1 MPKRTDIH
9 KIMIIGSGPIIIGQ
23 ACEFDYSGT
32 QACKALRNL
41 GYEIVLVNSNP
52 ATIMTDPETA
62 DVTYIEPLNVTRL
75 EQIIAKERPDALLP
89 NLGGQ
94 SGLNLCSELAKA
106 GVLDKYQVKVIGV
119 QVDAIERGE
128 DRVEFKKEMDKL
140 GIEMAKSEVAYSV
153 EEALAIAEE
162 LSYPVVLRP
171 AYTMG
176 GAGGGLVYNKEE
188 LKTVCE
194 RGLKASLVGQVLV
207 EESILG
213 WEELELE
220 IVRDSENNMIT
231 VCFIENIDPLGVH
244 TGDSFCS
251 APMLT
256 IDEATQK
263 RLQEQAYKIVESVE
277 VIGGT
282 NVQFAHDPNTGRIV
296 VIEINPRTSRSSA
309 LASKATGFPIALISA
324 MLASGLT
331 LKDIPC
337 GKYGTLDKYVPDGDY
352 VVIKFARWAFEKF
365 KGVEDKLGTQMRAVG
380 EVMSIGKT
388 YKEAFQ
394 KAIRSLENGRYG
406 LGNAND
412 YRDRSKTELLQ
423 MLNEPTSERHF
434 VMYEALRKG
443 ATVAEIHELTKVK
456 AYFIEQMQELVKEEE
471 ALAAQKGQLPAE
483 EALISA
489 KKNGFADKYL
499 SEVLEIPEQD
509 IREKRLAL
517 GVNEVWEG
525 VHVSGTE
532 DNAYYY
538 STYNGS
544 DQNPVSDGKPKV
556 MILGGG
562 PNRIGQGIEF
572 DYCCV
577 HASLALKKLGF
588 ETIIVN
594 CNPET
599 VSTDYDTS
607 DKLYFEPLTVED
619 VLSIYNK
626 EKPVGVIAQF
636 GGQTPLNIAGE
647 LEANGVKILGTSP
660 AVIDLAEDRDLF
672 REMMDKLEIPMPE
685 SGMAVNVEEALA
697 IAKEIGYPVMVR
709 PSYVLGGR
717 GMEVVYDD
725 ESLKSYMAAAVGVT
739 PDRPILIDR
748 FLAHALECEADAIS
762 DGEHAFVPA
771 VMEHIELAGVHSG
784 DSACII
790 PSLHISEEN
799 VKTIKEYTR
808 KIAEEM
814 HVKGL
819 MNMQYAIENGKVYVL
834 EANPRASRTVPL
846 VSKVCNIQMV
856 PLAIEIVTSEF
867 TKKPSPVADLKEKD
881 IPYYGVKEAVFPFN
895 MFQEV
900 DPLLGP
906 EMRSTGEV
914 LGLSHSYGEAFFKA
928 QEATQSMLPLSG
940 TVLISLNK
948 KDKEDKDEVL
958 KMARTLKESGFAI
971 VATGSTCEMLNEA
984 GLEAQKVK
992 KLYEGRPNI
1001 LDLLTNGKID
1011 LVVNSPSGKESIHD
1025 DSYLRKAAVKGKVA
1039 YVTTLAA
1046 AVAAAEGIAYVKK
1059 NGTDTVKSLQ
1069 EYHQEIKNK

>member
-1 MPKRTDIH
+1 MPKRTDIN
-9 KIMIIGSGPIIIGQ
+9 KVLIIGSGPIIIGQ

-32 QACKALRNL
+32 QACKALRKL

-52 ATIMTDPETA
+52 ATIMTDPEIA
-62 DVTYIEPLNVTRL
+62 DVTYIEPLNVSRL

-94 SGLNLCSELAKA
+94 SGLNLCAELASA
-106 GVLDKYQVKVIGV
+106 GILEKYNVQVIGV

-128 DRVEFKKEMDKL
+128 DRIEFKKSMDAI
-140 GIEMAKSEVAYSV
+140 GVEMARSEVSYSV
-153 EEALAIAEE
+153 DEALAIADR
-162 LSYPVVLRP
+162 LGYPVVLRP

-188 LKTVCE
+188 LKTVCA
-194 RGLKASLVGQVLV
+194 RGLQASLVGQVLV

-220 IVRDSENNMIT
+220 VVRDADGNMIT
-231 VCFIENIDPLGVH
+231 VCFIENIDPMGTH

-256 IDEATQK
+256 ISEELQK
-263 RLQEQAYKIVESVE
+263 RLQEQAYKIVDSVQ

-282 NVQFAHDPNTGRIV
+282 NVQFAHDPVSDRIC

-309 LASKATGFPIALISA
+309 LASKATGFPIALVSA
-324 MLASGLT
+324 MLAAGLT
-331 LKDIPC
+331 LKDIEC

-352 VVIKFARWAFEKF
+352 IVIKFARWAFEKF

-394 KAIRSLENGRYG
+394 KAIRSLETGRYG
-406 LGNAND
+406 LGHAKD
-412 YRDRSKTELLQ
+412 YDTKSKEELLR
-423 MLNEPTSERHF
+423 MLAHPSSDRHF
-434 VMYEALRKG
+434 IMYEALRAG
-443 ATVAEIHELTKVK
+443 ATVDEIYDITKVK
-456 AYFIEQMQELVKEEE
+456 KYFVTQMKELVEEEE
-471 ALAAQKGQLPAE
+471 ALMKNKGSMPSD
-483 EALISA
+483 EALILA
-489 KKNGFADKYL
+489 KKNGFSDKYL
-499 SEVLEIPEQD
+499 SQILEIPEAD
-509 IREKRLAL
+509 IREKRLSL
-517 GVNEVWEG
+517 GVEEAWEG
-525 VHVSGTE
+525 VHVSGTK
-532 DNAYYY
+532 DSAYYY
-538 STYNGS
+538 STYNAP
-544 DQNPVSDGKPKV
+544 DKNPVKTDKPKI

-577 HASLALKKLGF
+577 HAALALKKLGF

-607 DKLYFEPLTVED
+607 DKLYFEPLTLED
-619 VLSIYNK
+619 VLSIYHK
-626 EKPVGVIAQF
+626 EKPLGVIAQF
-636 GGQTPLNIAGE
+636 GGQTPLNLAAE
-647 LEANGVKILGTSP
+647 LEKNGVKILGTSP
-660 AVIDLAEDRDLF
+660 AVIDLAEDRDQF
-672 REMMDKLEIPMPE
+672 RAMMDKLEIPMPE
-685 SGMAVNVEEALA
+685 AGMATTVDEA
-697 IAKEIGYPVMVR
+697 IAIANKIGYPVMVR

-725 ESLKSYMAAAVGVT
+725 ESMTGYMNAAVGVT

-748 FLAHALECEADAIS
+748 FLNHALECEADAIS
-762 DGEHAFVPA
+762 DGTHAFVPA
-771 VMEHIELAGVHSG
+771 VMEHIELAGIHSG

-790 PSLHISEEN
+790 PSVHISEEN
-799 VKTIKEYTR
+799 VATIKEYTK

-819 MNMQYAIENGKVYVL
+819 MNMQYAIENGRVYVL

-846 VSKVCNIQMV
+846 VSKVCNIRMV
-856 PLAIEIVTSEF
+856 PIATDIITSEL
-867 TKKPSPVADLKEKD
+867 TGRPSPVPALKEQE

-895 MFQEV
+895 MFPEV

-914 LGLSHSYGEAFFKA
+914 LGLSTYYGEAFYKA
-928 QEATQSMLPLSG
+928 QEATQTKLPLGGS
-940 TVLISLNK
+940 VLISVNR
-948 KDKEDKDEVL
+948 KDKPEVAEVAKLFDE
-958 KMARTLKESGFAI
+958 AGFKI
-971 VATGSTCEMLNEA
+971 YATGNTHEIITEA
-984 GLEAQKVK
+984 GIDATLVK
-992 KLYEGRPNI
+992 KMQEGRPNI
-1001 LDLLTNGKID
+1001 LDMITNGDFD
-1011 LVVNSPSGKESIHD
+1011 LIINSPVGKDSVHD
-1025 DSYLRKAAVKGKVA
+1025 DSYLRKAAIKAKIP
-1039 YVTTLAA
+1039 YVTTIAA
-1046 AVAAAEGIAYVKK
+1046 AKATAKGILYVQKHG
-1059 NGTDTVKSLQ
+1059 NGEVKSLQ
-1069 EYHQEIKNK
+1069 EIHKEIRDK

>member
-1 MPKRTDIH
+1 MPKLKDID
-9 KIMIIGSGPIIIGQ
+9 KVLIIGSGPIVIGQ

-32 QACKALRNL
+32 QACKALRKL
-41 GYEIVLVNSNP
+41 GYKIVLVNSNP

-62 DVTYIEPLNVTRL
+62 DVTYIEPLNVERL

-94 SGLNLCSELAKA
+94 SGLNLCSELYKA
-106 GVLDKYQVKVIGV
+106 GVLDKYNVKVIGV

-128 DRVEFKKEMDKL
+128 DRIEFKKTMNSL
-140 GIEMAKSEVAYSV
+140 GIEMARSEVAYSV
-153 EEALAIAEE
+153 DEALAIADK
-162 LSYPVVLRP
+162 LGYPVVLRP

-176 GAGGGLVYNKEE
+176 GAGGGLVYNREE
-188 LKTVCE
+188 LQTVCA
-194 RGLKASLVGQVLV
+194 RGLQASIVGQVLV

-220 IVRDSENNMIT
+220 VVRDSEGNMIT

-244 TGDSFCS
+244 TGDSFCC

-256 IDEATQK
+256 ISEDCQK
-263 RLQEQAYKIVESVE
+263 RLQEQAYKIVDKVQ

-282 NVQFAHDPNTGRIV
+282 NVQFAHDPVTDRII

-309 LASKATGFPIALISA
+309 LASKATGFPIALVSA
-324 MLASGLT
+324 MLAAGLT
-331 LKDIPC
+331 LRDIPC

-380 EVMSIGKT
+380 EVMSIGKN

-406 LGNAND
+406 LGHVKNFD
-412 YRDRSKTELLQ
+412 TLSKEELLKK
-423 MLNEPTSERHF
+423 LVTPSSERHF
-434 VMYEALRKG
+434 IMYEALRKG
-443 ATVAEIHELTKVK
+443 ATVDEIYELTRVK
-456 AYFIEQMQELVKEEE
+456 HYFISQMKELVDEEE
-471 ALAAQKGQLPAE
+471 ELLKFKGSLPSDE
-483 EALISA
+483 LLTKA
-489 KKNGFADKYL
+489 KKDGFSDKYL
-499 SEVLEIPEQD
+499 SLLLDVSEDNV
-509 IREKRLAL
+509 RSRRTSL
-517 GVNEVWEG
+517 GVNEAWEG

-532 DNAYYY
+532 NNAYYY
-538 STYNGS
+538 STYNGE
-544 DQNPVSDGKPKV
+544 DKNPVSNNRKI

-607 DKLYFEPLTVED
+607 DKLYFEPLTLED

-626 EKPVGVIAQF
+626 EKPLGVIAQF
-636 GGQTPLNIAGE
+636 GGQTPLNLAAS
-647 LEANGVKILGTSP
+647 LEKNGVKILGTSP
-660 AVIDLAEDRDLF
+660 AVIDLAEDRDQF
-672 REMMDKLEIPMPE
+672 RAMMDKLEIPMPE
-685 SGMAVNVEEALA
+685 SGMATTVDEAIR
-697 IAKEIGYPVMVR
+697 IANGIGYPVMVR

-725 ESLKSYMAAAVGVT
+725 ESMSDYMKAAVGVT

-748 FLAHALECEADAIS
+748 FLNNALECESDAIS
-762 DGEHAFVPA
+762 DGTHAFVPA

-790 PSLHISEEN
+790 PSVHISEEN
-799 VKTIKEYTR
+799 VRLIKEYTR
-808 KIAEEM
+808 RIAEEM

-819 MNMQYAIENGKVYVL
+819 MNMQYAIEKGKVYVL

-846 VSKVCNIQMV
+846 VSKVCDIRMV
-856 PLAIEIVTSEF
+856 PIATDIITSEL
-867 TKKPSPVADLKEKD
+867 TGRPSPIPAMKERH
-881 IPYYGVKEAVFPFN
+881 IPYYGVKEAAFPFN
-895 MFQEV
+895 MFPEV
-900 DPLLGP
+900 DPILGP

-914 LGLSHSYGEAFFKA
+914 LGLSSHYGEAFYKA
-928 QEATQSMLPLSG
+928 EEGVSSKLPLEG
-940 TVLISLNK
+940 TVLISVNR
-948 KDKEDKDEVL
+948 KDKEEVVDV
-958 KMARTLKESGFAI
+958 AGSFVNDGFK
-971 VATGSTCEMLNEA
+971 VLATGGTYDLIAEA
-984 GLEAQKVK
+984 GLPVTKIK

-1001 LDLLTNGKID
+1001 LDAITNGEID
-1011 LVVNSPSGKESIHD
+1011 LIINSPVGKESVHD
-1025 DSYLRKAAVKGKVA
+1025 DSYLRKAAIKA
-1039 YVTTLAA
+1039 RIPYMTTMAA
-1046 AVAAAEGIAYVKK
+1046 AKATAEGIAYVKK
-1059 NGTDTVKSLQ
+1059 NGSSEVRSLQ
-1069 EYHQEIKNK
+1069 ELHSLITDK

>member
-9 KIMIIGSGPIIIGQ
+9 KVLIIGSGPIIIGQ

-32 QACKALRNL
+32 QACKALKKL

-62 DVTYIEPLNVTRL
+62 DVTYIEPLNVERL

-94 SGLNLCSELAKA
+94 SGLNLCAELNKA
-106 GVLDKYQVKVIGV
+106 GILDKYGVQVIGV

-128 DRVEFKKEMDKL
+128 DRIEFKKTMDKL
-140 GIEMAKSEVAYSV
+140 GIEMARSEVAYSV
-153 EEALAIAEE
+153 EEALAIADK
-162 LSYPVVLRP
+162 LGYPVVLRP

-188 LKTVCE
+188 LKTVCA
-194 RGLKASLVGQVLV
+194 RGLQASLVGQVLV

-220 IVRDSENNMIT
+220 VVRDADNNIIT

-256 IDEATQK
+256 ISEECQK
-263 RLQEQAYKIVESVE
+263 RLQEQAYKIVESVQ

-282 NVQFAHDPNTGRIV
+282 NVQFAHDPVTDRII

-309 LASKATGFPIALISA
+309 LASKATGFPIALVSA
-324 MLASGLT
+324 MLATGLT

-394 KAIRSLENGRYG
+394 KAIRSLETGRYG
-406 LGNAND
+406 LGHAKD
-412 YRDRSKTELLQ
+412 FDSLDKEELLRR
-423 MLNEPTSERHF
+423 LKTPSSERHF
-434 VMYEALRKG
+434 LMYEALRKG
-443 ATVAEIHELTKVK
+443 ASVDEIHEITKVK
-456 AYFIEQMQELVKEEE
+456 HYFIEQMKELVEEEE
-471 ALAAQKGQLPAE
+471 ALLANKGSLPE
-483 EALISA
+483 DQMLVTA
-489 KKNGFADKYL
+489 KKDGFSDKYL
-499 SEVLEIPEQD
+499 SQLLEIPED
-509 IREKRLAL
+509 EIRNRRIAL
-517 GVNEVWEG
+517 GVEEAWEG
-525 VHVSGTE
+525 VHVSGTK
-532 DNAYYY
+532 DRAYYY
-538 STYNGS
+538 STYNAK
-544 DQNPVSDGKPKV
+544 DKNPVNTDKQKI

-577 HASLALKKLGF
+577 HAAVALKKLGF

-607 DKLYFEPLTVED
+607 DKLYFEPLTLED
-619 VLSIYNK
+619 VLSIYKK
-626 EKPVGVIAQF
+626 EQPIGVIAQF
-636 GGQTPLNIAGE
+636 GGQTPLNLAAE
-647 LEANGVKILGTSP
+647 LEKNGVKILGTSP
-660 AVIDLAEDRDLF
+660 SVIDLAEDRDLF
-672 REMMDKLEIPMPE
+672 REMMEKLEIPMPE
-685 SGMAVNVEEALA
+685 SGMATTVEEAIG
-697 IAKEIGYPVMVR
+697 IANGIGYPVMVR

-725 ESLKSYMAAAVGVT
+725 ESMTGYMKAAVGVT

-748 FLAHALECEADAIS
+748 FLNHALECEADAIS
-762 DGEHAFVPA
+762 DGTRAFVPA

-790 PSLHISEEN
+790 PSVHISAEN
-799 VKTIKEYTR
+799 VETIKEYTR

-846 VSKVCNIQMV
+846 VSKVCNIRMV
-856 PLAIEIVTSEF
+856 PLATDIITSEI
-867 TKKPSPVADLKEKD
+867 TGRPSPILELKEQE
-881 IPYYGVKEAVFPFN
+881 IPNYGVKEAVFPFN

-900 DPLLGP
+900 DPVLGP

-914 LGLSHSYGEAFFKA
+914 LGLSKSFGEAFYKA
-928 QEATQSMLPLSG
+928 QEACQSKLPLEG
-940 TVLISLNK
+940 TVLISVSNR
-948 KDKEDKDEVL
+948 DKDEVAEVAKSL
-958 KMARTLKESGFAI
+958 HEDGFKL
-971 VATGSTCEMLNEA
+971 VATEGTCKLIKEA
-984 GLEAQKVK
+984 GIPVERVN

-1001 LDLLTNGKID
+1001 ADMITNGDIQ
-1011 LVVNSPSGKESIHD
+1011 LIVNTPAGKEAVTD
-1025 DSYLRKAAVKGKVA
+1025 DSYLRKSAIKHKVP
-1039 YVTTLAA
+1039 YITTLAA
-1046 AVAAAEGIAYVKK
+1046 AKATAEGIHYVKSHEESEL
-1059 NGTDTVKSLQ
+1059 KSLQ
-1069 EYHQEIKNK
+1069 ELHNEIHPLDQ

>member
-9 KIMIIGSGPIIIGQ
+9 KVLIIGSGPIIIGQ

-32 QACKALRNL
+32 QACKALKKL

-62 DVTYIEPLNVTRL
+62 DVTYIEPLNVDRL

-94 SGLNLCSELAKA
+94 SGLNLCAELNKK
-106 GVLDKYQVKVIGV
+106 GILDKYNVKVIGV

-128 DRVEFKKEMDKL
+128 DRIEFKKTMDKL
-140 GIEMAKSEVAYSV
+140 GIEMARSEVAYSV
-153 EEALAIAEE
+153 DEALSIADK
-162 LSYPVVLRP
+162 LGYPVVLRP

-188 LKTVCE
+188 LKTVCA
-194 RGLKASLVGQVLV
+194 RGLQASLVGQVLV

-220 IVRDSENNMIT
+220 VVRDAENNIIT

-256 IDEATQK
+256 ISEECQK
-263 RLQEQAYKIVESVE
+263 RLQEQAYKIVESVQ

-282 NVQFAHDPNTGRIV
+282 NVQFAHDPVSDRII

-309 LASKATGFPIALISA
+309 LASKATGFPIALVSA

-394 KAIRSLENGRYG
+394 KAIRSLETGRYG
-406 LGNAND
+406 LGHAKNFD
-412 YRDRSKTELLQ
+412 SMTKEQLLQ
-423 MLNEPTSERHF
+423 LLITPSSERHF
-434 VMYEALRKG
+434 IMYEALRKG
-443 ATVAEIHELTKVK
+443 ASVDEIFEITKVK
-456 AYFIEQMQELVKEEE
+456 TYFIEQMKELVEEE
-471 ALAAQKGQLPAE
+471 EELLKSKGKLPSDDL
-483 EALISA
+483 LIQA
-489 KKNGFADKYL
+489 KKDGFSDKYL
-499 SEVLEIPEQD
+499 SQLLEIPEED
-509 IREKRLAL
+509 IRSHRIGL
-517 GVNEVWEG
+517 GVEEAWEG

-532 DNAYYY
+532 NSAYYY
-538 STYNGS
+538 STYNAP
-544 DQNPVSDGKPKV
+544 DKNPVNTDKQKI

-577 HASLALKKLGF
+577 HAAIALKKLGF

-607 DKLYFEPLTVED
+607 DKLYFEPLTLED
-619 VLSIYNK
+619 VLSIYKK
-626 EKPVGVIAQF
+626 EKPLGVIAQF
-636 GGQTPLNIAGE
+636 GGQTPLNLAAE
-647 LEANGVKILGTSP
+647 LEKNGVRILGTSP
-660 AVIDLAEDRDLF
+660 SVIDLAEDRDLF
-672 REMMDKLEIPMPE
+672 RDMMDKLEIPMPE
-685 SGMAVNVEEALA
+685 SGMATTVDEAIS
-697 IAKEIGYPVMVR
+697 IAEKIGYPVMVR

-717 GMEVVYDD
+717 GMEVVYDN
-725 ESLKSYMAAAVGVT
+725 ESMTEYMKAAVGVT

-748 FLAHALECEADAIS
+748 FLNHALECEADAIS
-762 DGEHAFVPA
+762 DGTNAFVPA

-790 PSLHISEEN
+790 PSVHITQEN
-799 VKTIKEYTR
+799 VETIKEYTR

-846 VSKVCNIQMV
+846 VSKVCNIRMV
-856 PLAIEIVTSEF
+856 PLATEIITAEL
-867 TKKPSPVADLKEKD
+867 TGRPSPVPELKEQN
-881 IPYYGVKEAVFPFN
+881 IPNYGVKEAAFPFN

-900 DPLLGP
+900 DPVLGP

-914 LGLSHSYGEAFFKA
+914 LGLSRSYGEAFFKA
-928 QEATQSMLPLSG
+928 QEAVQSKLPLEG
-940 TVLISLNK
+940 TVLISVNA
-948 KDKEDKDEVL
+948 KDRPEVTEIARSLSED
-958 KMARTLKESGFAI
+958 GFKI
-971 VATGSTCEMLNEA
+971 IATGSTYDLISSSGIPAE
-984 GLEAQKVK
+984 KVK

-1001 LDLLTNGKID
+1001 LDMITNGDIQ
-1011 LVVNSPSGKESIHD
+1011 LIINSPVGKESVHD
-1025 DSYLRKAAVKGKVA
+1025 DSYLRKAAIKAKIP
-1039 YVTTLAA
+1039 YMTTIAA
-1046 AVAAAEGIAYVKK
+1046 AKATADGIHYVK
-1059 NGTDTVKSLQ
+1059 THERSEVKSLQ
-1069 EYHQEIKNK
+1069 TLHSEITDK

>member
-1 MPKRTDIH
+1 MSQRTDIH
-9 KIMIIGSGPIIIGQ
+9 KVLIIGSGPIIIGQ

-32 QACKALRNL
+32 QACKALRKL

-62 DVTYIEPLNVTRL
+62 DVTYIEPLNVERL

-94 SGLNLCSELAKA
+94 SGLNLCSELNKA
-106 GVLDKYQVKVIGV
+106 GILEKYNVQVIGV

-128 DRVEFKKEMDKL
+128 DRVEFKKAMNEL
-140 GIEMAKSEVAYSV
+140 GIEMARSEVAYSV
-153 EEALAIAEE
+153 DEALKIADQ
-162 LSYPVVLRP
+162 LGYPVVLRP

-176 GAGGGLVYNKEE
+176 GAGGGLVYNRDE
-188 LKTVCE
+188 LQTVCA
-194 RGLKASLVGQVLV
+194 RGLQASLVGQVLV

-220 IVRDSENNMIT
+220 IVRDREGRMIT

-256 IDEATQK
+256 ISEECQK
-263 RLQEQAYKIVESVE
+263 RLQEQAYRIVESVQ

-282 NVQFAHDPNTGRIV
+282 NVQFAHDPVSDRII

-309 LASKATGFPIALISA
+309 LASKATGFPIALVSA
-324 MLASGLT
+324 MLATGLT

-380 EVMSIGKT
+380 EVMSVGKT

-394 KAIRSLENGRYG
+394 KAIRSLETGRFG
-406 LGNAND
+406 LGHAKD
-412 YRDRSKTELLQ
+412 FDTYTKEQLLH
-423 MLNEPTSERHF
+423 MLITPSSERHF
-434 VMYEALRKG
+434 IMYEALRKG
-443 ATVAEIHELTKVK
+443 ASVEEIHEITKVK
-456 AYFIEQMQELVKEEE
+456 AWFIEQMKELVEEEE
-471 ALAAQKGQLPAE
+471 ALLACRGGLPSDE
-483 EALISA
+483 MLTTA
-489 KKNGFADKYL
+489 KKDGFSDKYL
-499 SEVLEIPEQD
+499 SQLLQIPEET
-509 IREKRLAL
+509 IRRRRIAI
-517 GVNEVWEG
+517 GVEEAWEG
-525 VHVSGTE
+525 IHVSGTE
-532 DNAYYY
+532 DSAYYY
-538 STYNGS
+538 STYNAP
-544 DQNPVSDGKPKV
+544 DQNPVRTDRPKI

-607 DKLYFEPLTVED
+607 DKLYFEPLTLED
-619 VLSIYNK
+619 VLSIYKK
-626 EKPVGVIAQF
+626 EQPAGVIAQF
-636 GGQTPLNIAGE
+636 GGQTPLNLAAD
-647 LEANGVKILGTSP
+647 LEKNGVKILGTPPS
-660 AVIDLAEDRDLF
+660 VIDLAEDRDLF
-672 REMMDKLEIPMPE
+672 RAMMEKLEIPMPE
-685 SGMAVNVEEALA
+685 SGMAVGVEEALA
-697 IAKEIGYPVMVR
+697 IAAKIGYPVMVR

-725 ESLKSYMAAAVGVT
+725 ESMIGYMKAAVGVT

-748 FLAHALECEADAIS
+748 FLNHAMECEADAIS
-762 DGEHAFVPA
+762 DGTHAFVPA

-790 PSLHISEEN
+790 PSVQISPEN
-799 VKTIKEYTR
+799 VETIKEYTR

-814 HVKGL
+814 HVVGL
-819 MNMQYAIENGKVYVL
+819 MNMQYAIENDKVYVL

-846 VSKVCNIQMV
+846 VSKVCNIRMV
-856 PLAIEIVTSEF
+856 PLTTDIITSEL
-867 TKKPSPVADLKEKD
+867 TGRPSPVPALKEQI
-881 IPYYGVKEAVFPFN
+881 IPNYGVKEAVFPFN

-900 DPLLGP
+900 DPILGP

-914 LGLSHSYGEAFFKA
+914 LGLSHSYGEAFYKA
-928 QEATQSMLPLSG
+928 QEATQNKLPLAG
-940 TVLISLNK
+940 TVLISVNR
-948 KDKEDKDEVL
+948 KDKAEVVDVARSFHED
-958 KMARTLKESGFAI
+958 GFNI
-971 VATGSTCEMLNEA
+971 VATGNTYELIQAA
-984 GLEAQKVK
+984 GIPATRVN

-1001 LDLLTNGKID
+1001 LDMITNGQIQ
-1011 LVVNSPSGKESIHD
+1011 LIVNSPVGKDSIHD
-1025 DSYLRKAAVKGKVA
+1025 DSYLRKAAIKGKVP
-1039 YVTTLAA
+1039 YMTTIAA
-1046 AVAAAEGIAYVKK
+1046 AKATASGIRYVKEH
-1059 NGTDTVKSLQ
+1059 GQGEVHSLQ
-1069 EYHQEIKNK
+1069 SLHSEIRDKE

>member
-1 MPKRTDIH
+1 MSKRTDIH
-9 KIMIIGSGPIIIGQ
+9 KVLIIGSGPIIIGQ

-32 QACKALRNL
+32 QACKALRKL

-62 DVTYIEPLNVTRL
+62 DVTYIEPLNVERL

-94 SGLNLCSELAKA
+94 SGLNLCSELAQA
-106 GVLDKYQVKVIGV
+106 GILDKYNVKVIGV

-128 DRVEFKKEMDKL
+128 DRIEFKKSMDAL
-140 GIEMAKSEVAYSV
+140 GIDMARSQVAYSV
-153 EEALAIAEE
+153 EEGLAIADE
-162 LSYPVVLRP
+162 LGYPVVLRP

-188 LKTVCE
+188 LKTVMA
-194 RGLKASLVGQVLV
+194 RGLQASLVGQVLV

-220 IVRDSENNMIT
+220 VVRDEDGNMIT
-231 VCFIENIDPLGVH
+231 VCFIENIDSLGVH

-256 IDEATQK
+256 ISEEVQK
-263 RLQEQAYKIVESVE
+263 RLQEKSHKVVDSVK
-277 VIGGT
+277 VIGGC
-282 NVQFAHDPNTGRIV
+282 NVQWAHDPKTDRDII
-296 VIEINPRTSRSSA
+296 IEINPRTSRSSA
-309 LASKATGFPIALISA
+309 LASKATGFPIALVSA
-324 MLASGLT
+324 MLAAGLT

-337 GKYGTLDKYVPDGDY
+337 GKYGTLDKYVPNGDY

-394 KAIRSLENGRYG
+394 KAIRSLETGRYG
-406 LGNAND
+406 LGHAKD
-412 YRDRSKTELLQ
+412 FDTKSKEELLK
-423 MLNEPTSERHF
+423 MLITPSSERHF
-434 VMYEALRKG
+434 IMYEALRKG
-443 ATVAEIHELTKVK
+443 ATVEEINEITKVK
-456 AYFIEQMQELVKEEE
+456 TWFIEQMKELVEEEE
-471 ALAAQKGQLPAE
+471 ALIANKGSLPSDDK
-483 EALISA
+483 LITA
-489 KKNGFADKYL
+489 KKDGFSDKYL
-499 SEVLEIPEQD
+499 SQILEVSEDEIRNHRIE
-509 IREKRLAL
+509 L
-517 GVNEVWEG
+517 GVEEAWEG

-532 DNAYYY
+532 NSAYYY
-538 STYNGS
+538 STYNAE
-544 DQNPVSDGKPKV
+544 DKNPVSNDKPKI

-607 DKLYFEPLTVED
+607 DKLYFEPLTLED
-619 VLSIYNK
+619 VLSIYKK

-636 GGQTPLNIAGE
+636 GGQTPLNLAAD
-647 LEANGVKILGTSP
+647 LEKNGVRILGTSP
-660 AVIDLAEDRDLF
+660 SIIDLAEDRDLF

-685 SGMAVNVEEALA
+685 SGMATTVEEALA
-697 IAKEIGYPVMVR
+697 IATKIGYPVMVR

-725 ESLKSYMAAAVGVT
+725 ESLSNYMKAAVGVT

-748 FLAHALECEADAIS
+748 FLNHALECEADAIS
-762 DGEHAFVPA
+762 DGTHAFVPA

-790 PSLHISEEN
+790 PSAHISEEN

-814 HVKGL
+814 HVRGL

-846 VSKVCNIQMV
+846 VSKVCNIRMV
-856 PLAIEIVTSEF
+856 PLATDIITSEI
-867 TKKPSPVADLKEKD
+867 TGRPSPVPNLKEQE
-881 IPYYGVKEAVFPFN
+881 IPYFGVKEAVFPFN

-900 DPLLGP
+900 DPILGP

-914 LGLSHSYGEAFFKA
+914 LGLSPYYGKAFYKA
-928 QEATQSMLPLSG
+928 QEATQSRLPLGG
-940 TVLISLNK
+940 TVLISVNR
-948 KDKEDKDEVL
+948 KDKAEVVEV
-958 KMARTLKESGFAI
+958 ARQFAENGFKI
-971 VATGSTCEMLNEA
+971 IATDTTCKLINEA
-984 GLEAQKVK
+984 GIPAERVN
-992 KLYEGRPNI
+992 KLQEGRPNI
-1001 LDLLTNGKID
+1001 LDLITNGKID
-1011 LVVNSPSGKESIHD
+1011 LIINSPVGKDSIHD
-1025 DSYLRKAAVKGKVA
+1025 DSYLRKSAIKAKIP
-1039 YVTTLAA
+1039 YMTTIAA
-1046 AVAAAEGIAYVKK
+1046 AKATAKGIHNVKK
-1059 NGTDTVKSLQ
+1059 HGLGDVQSLQ
-1069 EYHQEIKNK
+1069 ELHSLIKDKE

>member
-1 MPKRTDIH
+1 MSQRTDIH
-9 KIMIIGSGPIIIGQ
+9 KVLIIGSGPIIIGQ

-32 QACKALRNL
+32 QACKALKKL

-62 DVTYIEPLNVTRL
+62 DVTYIEPLNKERL

-94 SGLNLCSELAKA
+94 SGLNLCAELSSA
-106 GVLDKYQVKVIGV
+106 GILDKYNVKVIGV

-128 DRVEFKKEMDKL
+128 DRIEFKNAMNKL
-140 GIEMAKSEVAYSV
+140 GIEMARSEVAYSV
-153 EEALAIAEE
+153 EEALAIADK
-162 LSYPVVLRP
+162 LGYPVVLRP

-188 LKTVCE
+188 LKTVCA
-194 RGLKASLVGQVLV
+194 RGLQASLVGQVLV

-220 IVRDSENNMIT
+220 VVRDADNNLIT
-231 VCFIENIDPLGVH
+231 VCFIENIDPMGVH
-244 TGDSFCS
+244 TGDSFCA

-256 IDEATQK
+256 ISKELQA
-263 RLQEQAYKIVESVE
+263 RLQEYAYRIVESVQ

-282 NVQFAHDPNTGRIV
+282 NVQFAHDPVSDRVI

-309 LASKATGFPIALISA
+309 LASKATGFPIAMVSA
-324 MLASGLT
+324 MLASGLK
-331 LKDIPC
+331 LSEIPC

-380 EVMSIGKT
+380 EVMSIGKN

-394 KAIRSLENGRYG
+394 KAIRSLETGRYG
-406 LGNAND
+406 LGQVAKLQEK
-412 YRDRSKTELLQ
+412 SKEQLLN
-423 MLNEPTSERHF
+423 MLATPSSERHF
-434 VMYEALRKG
+434 AMYEALLKG
-443 ATVAEIHELTKVK
+443 ATVEELYEITHVK
-456 AYFIEQMQELVKEEE
+456 TYFIQQMKELAEEEE
-471 ALAAQKGQLPAE
+471 ALLAGKGSLPSD
-483 EALISA
+483 EALIQA
-489 KKNGFADKYL
+489 KKDGFSDKYL
-499 SEVLEIPEQD
+499 SILLQIPEAD
-509 IREKRLAL
+509 IRNRRIQL
-517 GVNEVWEG
+517 GVEETWEG
-525 VHVSGTE
+525 VHVSGTQ
-532 DNAYYY
+532 DSAYYF

-544 DQNPVSDGKPKV
+544 DKNPIRSDKPKV

-607 DKLYFEPLTVED
+607 DKLYFEPLTLED
-619 VLSIYNK
+619 VLSIYKK
-626 EKPVGVIAQF
+626 ENPVGVIAQF
-636 GGQTPLNIAGE
+636 GGQTPLNLASD
-647 LEANGVKILGTSP
+647 LEKNGVKILGTAP

-672 REMMDKLEIPMPE
+672 RAMMDKLEIPMPE
-685 SGMAVNVEEALA
+685 SGMATTVDEALK
-697 IAKEIGYPVMVR
+697 IAHQIGFPVMVR

-725 ESLKSYMAAAVGVT
+725 QNLTDYMKAAVGVT

-748 FLAHALECEADAIS
+748 FLNHATECEADAIS
-762 DGEHAFVPA
+762 DGTHAFVPA

-784 DSACII
+784 DSACIV
-790 PSLHISEEN
+790 PSRHISEKN
-799 VKTIKEYTR
+799 VAIIKEYTR

-814 HVKGL
+814 HVRGL
-819 MNMQYAIENGKVYVL
+819 MNMQYAIENDKVYVL

-846 VSKVCNIQMV
+846 VSKVCNIRMV
-856 PLAIEIVTSEF
+856 PIATDIITSEI
-867 TKKPSPVADLKEKD
+867 TGRPSPVPALKEQD

-895 MFQEV
+895 MFPEV
-900 DPLLGP
+900 DPILGP

-914 LGLSHSYGEAFFKA
+914 LGLSESVGEAFFKA
-928 QEATQSMLPLSG
+928 QEATQTKLPTGG
-940 TVLISLNK
+940 TVLISVNR
-948 KDKEDKDEVL
+948 KDKEEVVEVAKLFDE
-958 KMARTLKESGFAI
+958 AGFKI
-971 VATGSTCEMLNEA
+971 VATGNTCDLITAA
-984 GLEAQKVK
+984 GIPAEKVK

-1001 LDLLTNGKID
+1001 LDMITNGEVD
-1011 LVVNSPSGKESIHD
+1011 LIVNSPIGADSVND
-1025 DSYLRKAAVKGKVA
+1025 DSYLRKAAIKGKIP
-1039 YVTTLAA
+1039 YMTTIAA
-1046 AVAAAEGIAYVKK
+1046 AKATAEGILYVKK
-1059 NGTDTVKSLQ
+1059 SGSNGEVHSLQ
-1069 EYHQEIKNK
+1069 SLHSRIRDKQ

>member
-9 KIMIIGSGPIIIGQ
+9 KVLIIGSGPIIIGQ

-32 QACKALRNL
+32 QACKALRKL

-62 DVTYIEPLNVTRL
+62 DVTYIEPLNVERL

-94 SGLNLCSELAKA
+94 SGLNLCSELNKA
-106 GVLDKYQVKVIGV
+106 GILEKYNVEVIGV

-128 DRVEFKKEMDKL
+128 DRVEFKKAMDEL
-140 GIEMAKSEVAYSV
+140 GIEMARSEVAYSV
-153 EEALAIAEE
+153 EEALKIADE
-162 LSYPVVLRP
+162 LGYPVVLRP

-176 GAGGGLVYNKEE
+176 GAGGGLVYNREE
-188 LKTVCE
+188 LKTVCA
-194 RGLKASLVGQVLV
+194 RGLQASLVGQVLV

-220 IVRDSENNMIT
+220 IVRDADNNMIT

-256 IDEATQK
+256 ISEECQK
-263 RLQEQAYKIVESVE
+263 RLQEQAYKIVESVQ

-282 NVQFAHDPNTGRIV
+282 NVQFAHDPVTDRII

-309 LASKATGFPIALISA
+309 LASKATGFPIALVSA
-324 MLASGLT
+324 MLAAGLT

-394 KAIRSLENGRYG
+394 KAIRSLETGRYG
-406 LGNAND
+406 LGHARNFD
-412 YRDRSKTELLQ
+412 SMTKEELLHI
-423 MLNEPTSERHF
+423 LATPSSERHF

-443 ATVAEIHELTKVK
+443 ATIEELHELTKIK
-456 AYFIEQMQELVKEEE
+456 PYFIEQMKELVDEEN
-471 ALAAQKGQLPAE
+471 ALLASKGTLPSDELLTA
-483 EALISA
+483 A
-489 KKNGFADKYL
+489 KKDGFSDKYL
-499 SEVLEIPEQD
+499 SQILEIPEED
-509 IREKRLAL
+509 IRNRRASI
-517 GVNEVWEG
+517 GVEEVWEG
-525 VHVSGTE
+525 VHVSATE
-532 DNAYYY
+532 NRAYYY
-538 STYNGS
+538 STYNGE
-544 DQNPVSDGKPKV
+544 DKNPVSEEKPKI

-607 DKLYFEPLTVED
+607 DKLYFEPLTLED
-619 VLSIYNK
+619 VLSIYRK
-626 EKPVGVIAQF
+626 EKPLGVIAQF
-636 GGQTPLNIAGE
+636 GGQTPLNLAAE
-647 LEANGVKILGTSP
+647 LEKNGVKILGTSP
-660 AVIDLAEDRDLF
+660 SVIDLAEDRDLF
-672 REMMDKLEIPMPE
+672 REMMEKLEIPMPE
-685 SGMAVNVEEALA
+685 SGMATTVEEAIE
-697 IAKEIGYPVMVR
+697 IASKIGYPVMVR

-725 ESLKSYMAAAVGVT
+725 ESMTNYMKAAVGVT

-748 FLAHALECEADAIS
+748 FLNHAMECEADAIS
-762 DGEHAFVPA
+762 DGTHAFVPA

-790 PSLHISEEN
+790 PSAHISEEN
-799 VKTIKEYTR
+799 VATIKEYTR
-808 KIAEEM
+808 RIAEEM

-846 VSKVCNIQMV
+846 VSKVCNIRMV
-856 PLAIEIVTSEF
+856 PLATDIITSEI
-867 TKKPSPVADLKEKD
+867 TGRPSPVAALKEQE
-881 IPYYGVKEAVFPFN
+881 IPYFGVKEAVFPFN

-900 DPLLGP
+900 DPILGP

-914 LGLSHSYGEAFFKA
+914 LGLAPSYGEAFYKA
-928 QEATQSMLPLSG
+928 QEATQAKLPLEG
-940 TVLISLNK
+940 TVLISVNR
-948 KDKEDKDEVL
+948 KDKEEVVEVA
-958 KMARTLKESGFAI
+958 KIFHEDGFKI
-971 VATGSTCEMLNEA
+971 LATGTTYDLISQA
-984 GLEAQKVK
+984 GIPAEKVK
-992 KLYEGRPNI
+992 KLYEGRPNV
-1001 LDLLTNGKID
+1001 LDLITNGKVD
-1011 LVVNSPSGKESIHD
+1011 LIVNSPIGKDSIHD
-1025 DSYLRKAAVKGKVA
+1025 DSYLRKAAIKAKVP
-1039 YVTTLAA
+1039 YMTTIAA
-1046 AVAAAEGIAYVKK
+1046 AKATAKGIRYINKHGAEEL
-1059 NGTDTVKSLQ
+1059 KSLQ
-1069 EYHQEIKNK
+1069 ELHSEIHDK

>member
-9 KIMIIGSGPIIIGQ
+9 KVLIIGSGPIIIGQ

-32 QACKALRNL
+32 QACKALRKL

-62 DVTYIEPLNVTRL
+62 DVTYIEPLNVERL

-94 SGLNLCSELAKA
+94 SGLNLCSELNKA
-106 GVLDKYQVKVIGV
+106 GILEKYNVEVIGV

-128 DRVEFKKEMDKL
+128 DRVEFKKAMDEL
-140 GIEMAKSEVAYSV
+140 GIEMARSEVAYSV
-153 EEALAIAEE
+153 DEALKIADE
-162 LSYPVVLRP
+162 LGYPVVLRP

-176 GAGGGLVYNKEE
+176 GAGGGLVYNREE
-188 LKTVCE
+188 LKTVCA
-194 RGLKASLVGQVLV
+194 RGLQASLVGQVLV

-220 IVRDSENNMIT
+220 IVRDADNNMIT

-256 IDEATQK
+256 ISEECQK
-263 RLQEQAYKIVESVE
+263 RLQEQAYKIVESVQ

-282 NVQFAHDPNTGRIV
+282 NVQFAHDPVTDRII

-309 LASKATGFPIALISA
+309 LASKATGFPIALVSA
-324 MLASGLT
+324 MLAAGLT

-394 KAIRSLENGRYG
+394 KAIRSLETGRYG
-406 LGNAND
+406 LGHAGKFNSMTKD
-412 YRDRSKTELLQ
+412 ELLHI
-423 MLNEPTSERHF
+423 LGTPSSERHF
-434 VMYEALRKG
+434 IMYEALRKG
-443 ATVAEIHELTKVK
+443 ASIEELHELTKIK
-456 AYFIEQMQELVKEEE
+456 PYFIEQMKELVDEEN
-471 ALAAQKGQLPAE
+471 ALLASKGTLPSDELLTA
-483 EALISA
+483 A
-489 KKNGFADKYL
+489 KKDGFSDKYL
-499 SEVLEIPEQD
+499 SQILEIPEED
-509 IREKRLAL
+509 IRNRRASI
-517 GVNEVWEG
+517 GVEEVWEG

-532 DNAYYY
+532 DSAYYY
-538 STYNGS
+538 STYNGE
-544 DQNPVSDGKPKV
+544 DKNPVSEEKPKI

-607 DKLYFEPLTVED
+607 DKLYFEPLTLED
-619 VLSIYNK
+619 VLSIYRK
-626 EKPVGVIAQF
+626 EKPLGVIAQF
-636 GGQTPLNIAGE
+636 GGQTPLNLAAE
-647 LEANGVKILGTSP
+647 LEKNGVKILGTSP
-660 AVIDLAEDRDLF
+660 SVIDLAEDRDLF
-672 REMMDKLEIPMPE
+672 REMMEKLEIPMPE
-685 SGMAVNVEEALA
+685 SGMATTVEEAIE
-697 IAKEIGYPVMVR
+697 IASKIGYPVMVR

-725 ESLKSYMAAAVGVT
+725 ESMTNYMKAAVGVT

-748 FLAHALECEADAIS
+748 FLNHAMECEADAIS
-762 DGEHAFVPA
+762 DGTHAFVPA

-790 PSLHISEEN
+790 PSAHISEEN
-799 VKTIKEYTR
+799 VATIKEYTR
-808 KIAEEM
+808 RIAEEM

-846 VSKVCNIQMV
+846 VSKVCNIRMV
-856 PLAIEIVTSEF
+856 PLATDIITSEI
-867 TKKPSPVADLKEKD
+867 TGRPSPVAALKEQE
-881 IPYYGVKEAVFPFN
+881 IPYFGVKEAVFPFN

-900 DPLLGP
+900 DPILGP

-914 LGLSHSYGEAFFKA
+914 LGLAPSYGEAFYKA
-928 QEATQSMLPLSG
+928 QEATQAKLPLEG
-940 TVLISLNK
+940 TVLISVNR
-948 KDKEDKDEVL
+948 KDKEEVVEVA
-958 KMARTLKESGFAI
+958 KIFHEDGFKI
-971 VATGSTCEMLNEA
+971 LATGTTYDLISQA
-984 GLEAQKVK
+984 GIPAEKVK
-992 KLYEGRPNI
+992 KLYEGRPNV
-1001 LDLLTNGKID
+1001 LDLITNGKVD
-1011 LVVNSPSGKESIHD
+1011 LIVNSPIGKDSIHD
-1025 DSYLRKAAVKGKVA
+1025 DSYLRKAAIKAKVP
-1039 YVTTLAA
+1039 YMTTIAA
-1046 AVAAAEGIAYVKK
+1046 AKATAKGIRYVNKHGAEEL
-1059 NGTDTVKSLQ
+1059 KSLQ
-1069 EYHQEIKNK
+1069 ELHSEIHDK